1 MKAKSANYFA
11 RGFVA
16 TIIAILV
23 LVVIGFFRYASAA
36 DGLAVTYVPKNV
48 AAEDMY
54 VPLDLVVPGKR
65 APAQVQALM
74 AELKKELDND
84 MEPEPDGYNRE
95 YTGKCEVM
103 VLLER
108 RSKKD
113 PNPEPYF
120 RLECASAPL
129 WAGDKGLHPPVAV
142 LKTTIE
148 VVVVLKSFSRTH
160 FARVSDSIVRQTV
173 KYRTLGS

>member
-23 LVVIGFFRYASAA
+23 LVVIGFFRYVSAA

-54 VPLDLVVPGKR
+54 VPVDLVEPGKR

-74 AELKKELDND
+74 AELKQKLGEHL
-84 MEPEPDGYNRE
+84 MPIPDE
-95 YTGKCEVM
+95 YAQEHLAKCEVM
-103 VLLER
+103 ALIDR

-148 VVVVLKSFSRTH
+148 VVVVLKSFSRMH
-160 FARVSDSIVRQTV
+160 FARVGDSVVRRV
-173 KYRTLGS
+173 VNHRTLGT